1 MSDLRPSEI
10 LSLVYFWGLVG
21 MSWARRV
28 PPRDR
33 LRVFGAAVTVS
44 AAIASVSSL
53 RWPAVHDM
61 RDWLPA
67 VLLVLAY
74 WTPSRLVVTRHDRFE
89 RWLLDTDAALLSS
102 RAGAYLLE
110 TGRVVRELLELSYLL
125 VYPLIPGA
133 FAILLAHGLRHEA
146 DRFWSVVLGAEYV
159 CYALLPLLPARPP
172 READATRQR
181 QSTTSIRSFNLWIL
195 GRVSNHWNTF
205 PSGHVA
211 GSFACA
217 LIVWSLLPGTG
228 VGLLV
233 VATGIA
239 LGSIVGRYHYVVDVL
254 AGLAVAVVTFTIMS
268 AWWAV

>member
-10 LSLVYFWGLVG
+10 LSLVYFWALVG

-74 WTPSRLVVTRHDRFE
+74 WTPARLVLTRHDRFE
-89 RWLLDTDAALLSS
+89 HWLLRTDAALLST
-102 RAGAYLLE
+102 RVGAAILDP
-110 TGRVVRELLELSYLL
+110 GRVVRELLELSYLL
-125 VYPLIPGA
+125 VYPLVPGA

-146 DRFWSVVLGAEYV
+146 DRFWTVVLGAEYV

-172 READATRQR
+172 RQVDAKRPP
-181 QSTTSIRSFNLWIL
+181 TTNIRSFNLWIL
-195 GRVSNHWNTF
+195 RRASNHWNTF

-217 LIVWSLLPGTG
+217 LIVWSFLPWTG
-228 VGLLV
+228 VALLV

-239 LGSIVGRYHYVVDVL
+239 LGSISGRYHYAADAL
-254 AGLAVAVVTFTIMS
+254 AGVAVAVAAFTIMS
-268 AWWAV
+268 AQWVF